1 MKLEDIMEKEEKK
14 GTYAGVRFSDT
25 TTKAV
30 EQYSKDND
38 IPHPLKAG
46 KMHSTILYSRKHLP
60 DYKAAGNY
68 DKPMVG
74 KPTKFG
80 VWESSPD
87 DGSEPTKCLVLEY
100 ECPDLVKRHKSLMK
114 EHEAT
119 YDYDP
124 FKSHITLS
132 YDVGD
137 LDHKKLPAFEE
148 EIEIVSEYQEDL
160 DLDWAKSNAKK

>member
-1 MKLEDIMEKEEKK
+1 MEKEEKK
-14 GTYAGVRFSDT
+14 GTYAGVRFGDN

-30 EQYSKDND
+30 AEYSKDNK
-38 IPHPLKAG
+38 IPHPLKPE
-46 KMHSTILYSRKHLP
+46 KMHSTILYSRKYLP
-60 DYKAAGNY
+60 EYKATGDY

-74 KPTKFG
+74 KPTKFD

-87 DGSEPTKCLVLEY
+87 DGSKPTKCLVLEY

-119 YDYDP
+119 YDYDQ

-137 LDHKKLPAFEE
+137 LDHKKLPTFEE